1 MVAAN
6 GNDRTEAVLLA
17 AERTG
22 DLFARRE
29 TSRYNLAEQEFSRFM
44 EGRLEKLLRGDL
56 NRLALLR
63 HYHQQPDRLAA
74 PIPPR
79 GVDRNALRL
88 PVIEEM
94 LVRVLVFLQTGMPG
108 GPIAQ
113 EPHNGRIVE
122 RQLHTTRFP
131 HILIERIDSFETG
144 SGTRLETEWILKRT
158 QNQHV
163 ATRINRVLDVANL
176 GLEFFRASR

>member
-1 MVAAN
+1 MAVAN
-6 GNDRTEAVLLA
+6 GNGQRQSVLA
-17 AERTG
+17 MAERSG
-22 DLFARRE
+22 DLFASRE
-29 TSRYNLAEQEFSRFM
+29 AYPYNAAEQEFSRYV
-44 EGRLEKLLRGDL
+44 EARLEKLLRGDL

-79 GVDRNALRL
+79 GVDRNTLRI
-88 PVIEEM
+88 PVVEEM

-113 EPHNGRIVE
+113 ESANGRIVE

-144 SGTRLETEWILKRT
+144 SGTPLETEWILKRT
-158 QNQHV
+158 QNQQV
-163 ATRINRVLDVANL
+163 ATRINRVLDLANL
-176 GLEFFRASR
+176 SLEFFRASR

>member
-1 MVAAN
+1 MAAADGN
-6 GNDRTEAVLLA
+6 GRSSGLLA
-17 AERTG
+17 TAERTG
-22 DLFARRE
+22 DLFAPRE
-29 TSRYNLAEQEFSRFM
+29 ACAYNNAEQEFSRYV
-44 EGRLEKLLRGDL
+44 EARLEKLLRGDL

-63 HYHQQPDRLAA
+63 HYYQQPDRLAA

-79 GVDRNALRL
+79 GVDRSALRI
-88 PVIEEM
+88 PVVEEL

-113 EPHNGRIVE
+113 EPTNGRLVE

-131 HILIERIDSFETG
+131 HILIERIDTFEAG
-144 SGTRLETEWILKRT
+144 SGTPLETEWILKRS

>member
-1 MVAAN
+1 MALAIGN
-6 GNDRTEAVLLA
+6 GRSQDVLAA

-22 DLFARRE
+22 DLFASRE
-29 TSRYNLAEQEFSRFM
+29 ASSYNTAECEFSRYL

-63 HYHQQPDRLAA
+63 HYHQQPDCLAA
-74 PIPPR
+74 PVPPR
-79 GVDRNALRL
+79 GVDRSALRI
-88 PVIEEM
+88 PVVEEM

-113 EPHNGRIVE
+113 EPSNGRIVE

-131 HILIERIDSFETG
+131 HILIERIDTFEPG
-144 SGTRLETEWILKRT
+144 SGAPLETEWILRRT
-158 QNQHV
+158 QNQQV
-163 ATRINRVLDVANL
+163 ATRISRVLDLANL
-176 GLEFFRASR
+176 SLEFFRASR

>member
-1 MVAAN
+1 MAVN
-6 GNDRTEAVLLA
+6 GKGQGSGVLAA

-22 DLFARRE
+22 DLFASRE
-29 TSRYNLAEQEFSRFM
+29 TCAYNAAEQEFSRYV

-63 HYHQQPDRLAA
+63 HYHQQPDCLAA
-74 PIPPR
+74 PVPPR
-79 GVDRNALRL
+79 GVDRSALRI
-88 PVIEEM
+88 PVVEEM

-113 EPHNGRIVE
+113 EPSNGRIVE

-131 HILIERIDSFETG
+131 HILIERIDTFETG
-144 SGTRLETEWILKRT
+144 SGTPLETEWILKRT

-176 GLEFFRASR
+176 GLEFFRAAR